1 MKIRLEHIDHGE
13 RDGDH
18 GYLDEKTG
26 DINHSHILMWNSS
39 LQDCK
44 EQSVCKSVCGMC

>member
-1 MKIRLEHIDHGE
+1 MKIRLEHIDHGVRDRE
-13 RDGDH
+13 R

-26 DINHSHILMWNSS
+26 DINHSHILMRSSS

-44 EQSVCKSVCGMC
+44 EKSVI